1 MGLLV
6 CCPVFPKGQESERHL
21 PEQATQEEGTIK
33 TCSLWQTGRGGVSPS
48 TQEHHGES
56 QDSPWLIVYMATA
69 FPSLF

>member
-33 TCSLWQTGRGGVSPS
+33 TCSLWQTGRGGGGVP
-48 TQEHHGES
+48 
-56 QDSPWLIVYMATA
+56 
-69 FPSLF
+69 